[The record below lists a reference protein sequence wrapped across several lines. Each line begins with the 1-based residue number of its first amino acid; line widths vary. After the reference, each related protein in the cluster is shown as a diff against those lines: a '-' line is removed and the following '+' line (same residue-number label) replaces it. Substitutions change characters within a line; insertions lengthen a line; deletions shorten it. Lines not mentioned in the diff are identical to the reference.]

1 MGFWSTGVVVSMSAL
16 LSVSGVWGVVVG
28 SFCFG
33 FVVGRGGCPRM
44 GVVSMGSVRGLQV
57 MVVCFVRLPDF
68 L

>member
-1 MGFWSTGVVVSMSAL
+1 MSAL

-33 FVVGRGGCPRM
+33 FVVGRGGGGPRM

-57 MVVCFVRLPDF
+57 MVVCFVRLPEF
-68 L
+68 V